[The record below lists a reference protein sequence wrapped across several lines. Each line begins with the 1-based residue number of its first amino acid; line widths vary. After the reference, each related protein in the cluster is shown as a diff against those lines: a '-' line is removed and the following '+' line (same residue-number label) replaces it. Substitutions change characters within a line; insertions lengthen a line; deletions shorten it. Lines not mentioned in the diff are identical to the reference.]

1 VDAALARAWQVPAFA
16 EFFTVRLLATLVTLR
31 PDGTP
36 HSVPVGVTV
45 DPAAGTAWVITSGDS
60 AKARNVAAAGAAGV
74 PAAVTQ
80 VDGARWATLE
90 GRAVV
95 RTDPVTVA
103 AAVERYA
110 RRYRQPRVNPRR
122 VVIEVDVGRVLA
134 GAALRRIEAGAE

>member
-1 VDAALARAWQVPAFA
+1 VDGALAQAWEVPAFA

-36 HSVPVGVTV
+36 HAVPVGVTV
-45 DPAAGTAWVITSGDS
+45 DPTAGTAWVITSVDS
-60 AKARNVAAAGAAGV
+60 AKARNVAAAGADGV

-90 GRAVV
+90 GRARV
-95 RTDPVTVA
+95 RADAATVA

-110 RRYRQPRVNPRR
+110 GRYRQPRANPLR
-122 VVIEVDVGRVLA
+122 VVVEIEVSRVLT
-134 GAALRRIEAGAE
+134 GAALR